1 MTKNLKKFN
10 VFVFLSSFARSLIEV
25 FIPLYLY
32 KKGMNFEQILYFYLL
47 IFTFSI
53 FISYII
59 LKIAN
64 KIGYK
69 YFMFVCAI
77 SFVFTFYFLNIISIT
92 NMCLILLALSYTIY
106 RRSYWMVKRYYSIK
120 YSVKR
125 NSGKSSAMITISTQ
139 LAGMLSTII
148 GGLFLDNEQFLVLA
162 FVSLIILF
170 ASIIPLFM
178 IKEKKEEKTKPS
190 KYKDILKQIPKQN
203 YFVLFLYESLFFI
216 NLLFPFICRK
226 YF

>member
-25 FIPLYLY
+25 FIPSYLY

-47 IFTFSI
+47 IFMFSI

-69 YFMFVCAI
+69 YFMFISAI

-92 NMCLILLALSYTIY
+92 NMCLILLASSYIQY
-106 RRSYWMVKRYYSIK
+106 IEEV
-120 YSVKR
+120 
-125 NSGKSSAMITISTQ
+125 
-139 LAGMLSTII
+139 I
-148 GGLFLDNEQFLVLA
+148 GW
-162 FVSLIILF
+162 
-170 ASIIPLFM
+170 
-178 IKEKKEEKTKPS
+178 
-190 KYKDILKQIPKQN
+190 
-203 YFVLFLYESLFFI
+203 
-216 NLLFPFICRK
+216 
-226 YF
+226 